1 MSRFS
6 WPRIL
11 PIRAAGCP
19 SFGSTPGSWQYSIA
33 LELAANNNVMAT
45 QETMNEQRKRSS
57 PWTVF
62 LGFLRLGLWLRTK
75 HQLIRLS
82 GRRNLVGL

>member
-1 MSRFS
+1 
-6 WPRIL
+6 
-11 PIRAAGCP
+11 
-19 SFGSTPGSWQYSIA
+19 
-33 LELAANNNVMAT
+33 
-45 QETMNEQRKRSS
+45 MNEQRKRSS